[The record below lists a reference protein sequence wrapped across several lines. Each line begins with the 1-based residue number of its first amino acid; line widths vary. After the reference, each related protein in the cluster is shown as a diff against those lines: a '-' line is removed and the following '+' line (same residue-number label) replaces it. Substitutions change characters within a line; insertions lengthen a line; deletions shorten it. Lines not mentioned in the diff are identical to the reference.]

1 MVMDEESLVQRVLH
15 LRQVEKLS
23 GRQIAKLLKIGGR
36 RVSRILKGTGSAK
49 PIPPKTVID
58 DYYHLMVHWYKQ
70 YPNLQAK
77 QIFKRL
83 KEYGYKGG
91 YGSVVKYSLEF
102 RQPKTNAYHPLVFL
116 PGEEA
121 QVDWFFVNLPSIG
134 KVAGF
139 LYVLAY
145 SRYAWG
151 MFYQRHSF
159 EFFLAGHVACFKN
172 IGGLAHRHRYDNLK
186 SVVLKHSPEEIQYNG
201 QFLDFA
207 RHYNFSIH
215 VCNPYSGNEKGRVER
230 IIKDVRPFLYAETFT
245 DLKDLNC
252 KFHAWLEN
260 RNNTIH
266 RSTGK
271 TPKELLS
278 EERLIGLPH
287 PYPTS
292 RVINGVASKTAL
304 VEFETNKYSVPS
316 SCAGKMVEIAA
327 YPSYIEIYISE
338 DKVATHNRCF
348 DKNKMIQNPLHA
360 EKLLNHSP
368 HFKMQRI
375 LQLMKHMDHVF
386 RYFIDQQ
393 ENDDDQIN
401 AAYQLFTL
409 LRTHSKAML
418 ISAVRELN
426 TLKCF
431 KIKALSSLLN
441 LPESQ
446 DPKPLWPRDIKLLN
460 LKYEE
465 RNLNDYDPN
474 KKDMDAT

>member
-1 MVMDEESLVQRVLH
+1 MDEESLVQRVLH

-23 GRQIAKLLKIGGR
+23 GRQIAKLLKVGGR
-36 RVSRILKGTGSAK
+36 RVSRILKSNDSTK

-58 DYYHLMVHWYKQ
+58 DYYHLMVHWFKE
-70 YPNLQAK
+70 YPNLRAK
-77 QIFKRL
+77 QIFERL
-83 KEYGYKGG
+83 KEYGYQGS

-102 RQPKTNAYHPLVFL
+102 RKTKSKAYHPLVFL

-121 QVDWFFVNLPSIG
+121 QVDWFFVNLPDIG
-134 KVAGF
+134 KVDGF

-151 MFYQRHSF
+151 MFYPKHSF

-172 IGGLAHRHRYDNLK
+172 IDGLAHRHRYDNLK
-186 SVVLKHSPEEIQYNG
+186 SVVIKHTPEEIKYNG

-230 IIKDVRPFLYAETFT
+230 IIKDIRPFLYAEKFT

-252 KFHAWLEN
+252 KFHAWLEK
-260 RNNTIH
+260 RNNTVH

-271 TPKELLS
+271 TPKDLLS
-278 EERLIGLPH
+278 EERLKGLPH

-292 RVINGVASKTAL
+292 RVIMGVASKTAL

-327 YPSYIEIYISE
+327 YPAYIEIYVSE
-338 DKVATHNRCF
+338 DCVANHNRCF

-360 EKLLNHSP
+360 EKLLDRSP

-375 LQLMKHMDHVF
+375 LQLIKNMDYVF
-386 RYFIDQQ
+386 AYFIDNQ
-393 ENDDDQIN
+393 ENEDDEIE
-401 AAYQLFTL
+401 AAYQLFSL
-409 LRTHSKAML
+409 MKNHSRAML

-431 KIKALSSLLN
+431 KIKALNSLLN
-441 LPESQ
+441 LPEAQ
-446 DPKPLWPRDIKLLN
+446 DPKPLWPRNIKLLN

-465 RNLNDYDPN
+465 RNLNDYNPN
-474 KKDMDAT
+474 KEDLGAT